1 MNHILQG
8 AYDLHIHVAP
18 DVIQRKCNDLELAEK
33 VRDAGMKGCVIKCHY
48 FETDRKS
55 VV

>member
-18 DVIQRKCNDLELAEK
+18 DVNQRKCNDLELAEK
-33 VRDAGMKGCVIKCHY
+33 VREAGL
-48 FETDRKS
+48 
-55 VV
+55 